1 MDIDDLDPIGVAPG
15 IDPEARCAVV
25 ESLATLDEDQQ
36 SLAIM
41 LFVDGLTQGQAAE
54 ELGVSRVTINKRAQ
68 ELRARLRISQSPA
81 ASITEEARSS

>member
-15 IDPEARCAVV
+15 IDPEARCAVA
-25 ESLATLDEDQQ
+25 ESLASLDEEQQ

-68 ELRARLRISQSPA
+68 ELRARLRLTQTPTA
-81 ASITEEARSS
+81 TITEEARTS